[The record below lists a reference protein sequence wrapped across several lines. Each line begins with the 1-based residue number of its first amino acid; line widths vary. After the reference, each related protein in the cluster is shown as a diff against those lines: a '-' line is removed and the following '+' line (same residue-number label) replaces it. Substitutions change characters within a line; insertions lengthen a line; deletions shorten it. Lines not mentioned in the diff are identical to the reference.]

1 VLNVYLKIKILFVK
15 YINVEF
21 LIFQIVFI
29 LKKERKEMKK
39 LILIVLISINLFG
52 EQKNNIDIN
61 SYLDKTESWKKEL
74 TELMN
79 NKNKTIDNKKY
90 LEMIDTGKDGTF
102 MGKKMATIKLPER
115 SSEFIEDPLERA
127 NLADK
132 SLIEK
137 EYKEISKKSNNM
149 AKLYKFLATYGKEP
163 SENGTLENEKEL
175 YDLIKK
181 GELKLSSKKVKEQD
195 TPIKPINHFLK
206 LSR

>member
-1 VLNVYLKIKILFVK
+1 
-15 YINVEF
+15 
-21 LIFQIVFI
+21 
-29 LKKERKEMKK
+29 MKK